1 MLRPKVITVKPLND
15 YKLFLSFDTGEQ
27 RIFDVLPYID
37 GEWYGKLL
45 DQSVFATVHIAGH
58 TVEWVD
64 GQDIAPHELYDL
76 SVPVHSSPNQETIQA
91 IDDVNN
97 HRNMSRKFSSIEEL
111 MQDLNA

>member
-1 MLRPKVITVKPLND
+1 MLRPKVITVKPLNN

-45 DQSVFATVHIAGH
+45 DQSVFSTVHIAGH

-76 SVPVHSSPNQETIQA
+76 SVPVHQA
-91 IDDVNN
+91 Q
-97 HRNMSRKFSSIEEL
+97 S
-111 MQDLNA
+111 